1 MIHQRD
7 ELINAIY
14 RKAKT
19 NKSIYFLSADFG
31 APSLDKFREDLPN
44 QFIHCGISEQHMID
58 LAVGL
63 ALDGNTVFCYAMA
76 PFVSLRC
83 LEQHKCGASIMDLP
97 IITIVAGVGIGYA
110 DAGPTHYATEDLACL
125 RSMINANVYTA
136 SDSKVAEE
144 IVLDLLEKPK
154 FAFIRLDRN
163 PSENFMPLPTN
174 EVIDMGFRAIGN
186 VKSDLV
192 VMTSGY
198 MYGKVYEILEIQNVK
213 NKFFLIDLIKCKP
226 FPNIKE
232 LISSFK
238 KLLIVDEQIPCG
250 GLSSA
255 VLEYICDNHLRIE
268 THRITLPE
276 KHFFE
281 NGGREHILSL
291 AGLGKDNITK
301 KVESLI

>member
-1 MIHQRD
+1 M
-7 ELINAIY
+7 LI
-14 RKAKT
+14 
-19 NKSIYFLSADFG
+19 
-31 APSLDKFREDLPN
+31 
-44 QFIHCGISEQHMID
+44 
-58 LAVGL
+58 
-63 ALDGNTVFCYAMA
+63 
-76 PFVSLRC
+76 
-83 LEQHKCGASIMDLP
+83 
-97 IITIVAGVGIGYA
+97 
-110 DAGPTHYATEDLACL
+110 
-125 RSMINANVYTA
+125 YTA

-213 NKFFLIDLIKCKP
+213 NKFLIDLIKCKP

-232 LISSFK
+232 LILSFK

-255 VLEYICDNHLRIE
+255 VLEYMRQSFGIE